1 MITLRKFL
9 ERYESVKDD
18 LHIAGI
24 CCVNDIIP
32 LSSIDTLADNMII
45 LGIDRLEEVGDGRF
59 IYTIRC
65 HCDENI
71 KTPKIALENLVIF
84 SNINCIVKIS
94 RGDNDVIEFYGV
106 KPISYLINPN
116 KKTQIDFSIEYDSKQ
131 LRFIINVQ
139 LIEEEN

>member
-9 ERYESVKDD
+9 EKYESVKDD

-24 CCVNDIIP
+24 CCVDSIIP
-32 LSSIDTLADNMII
+32 LNCIDTLADNMII
-45 LGIDRLEEVGDGRF
+45 LGIDRLDEVGDGRF
-59 IYTIRC
+59 NYTIRC

-71 KTPKIALENLVIF
+71 GAPKLKLENLVIF
-84 SNINCIVKIS
+84 SNINCTVNIS
-94 RGDNDVIEFYGV
+94 RENNDVIEFYGV
-106 KPISYLINPN
+106 KPISYLTNPS
-116 KKTQIDFSIEYDSKQ
+116 KKTQIDFSIEYDSKH